1 MTTAAP
7 ATTIQPRA
15 EAARRALN
23 TVFMVNG
30 AVFATWAVNIPG
42 VRDGLDLT
50 PAQIGVALLASG
62 IGAVTSMSL
71 VGRWIARWGSA
82 PVTRVATVLFL
93 LSLLLPVLAPS
104 LPTLIAALAIL
115 GATNGVMDVAMN
127 AQGVTVERT
136 LGRPIMSRLHA
147 YFSLGSLLGAGAGSL
162 LIGRVSIPLH
172 AGLVVATTLLLAAV
186 TLRLLIPD
194 PAGDTPQN
202 DTQTTA
208 TPAGP
213 VLTLPVLLLGLLCFL
228 GMLAEGANYDW
239 AALYFR
245 DVLNVPGGGAGLGY
259 AAFVATM
266 TLGRWFGDLGR
277 ARLGDEQIVRIGS
290 LVTAIGLA
298 AALLW
303 RDPIPATLGFA
314 LSGLGLSNVVP
325 VMYGTAGHALA
336 GRGIAAVAAIGYG
349 GFLLG
354 PPAIGFVADHVGL
367 TWALGIALGS
377 AALIT
382 LLGGRAFALIRR

>member
-1 MTTAAP
+1 M
-7 ATTIQPRA
+7 
-15 EAARRALN
+15 
-23 TVFMVNG
+23 
-30 AVFATWAVNIPG
+30 
-42 VRDGLDLT
+42 
-50 PAQIGVALLASG
+50 
-62 IGAVTSMSL
+62 
-71 VGRWIARWGSA
+71 
-82 PVTRVATVLFL
+82 
-93 LSLLLPVLAPS
+93 
-104 LPTLIAALAIL
+104 
-115 GATNGVMDVAMN
+115 
-127 AQGVTVERT
+127 
-136 LGRPIMSRLHA
+136 
-147 YFSLGSLLGAGAGSL
+147 
-162 LIGRVSIPLH
+162 
-172 AGLVVATTLLLAAV
+172 
-186 TLRLLIPD
+186 
-194 PAGDTPQN
+194 
-202 DTQTTA
+202 
-208 TPAGP
+208 
-213 VLTLPVLLLGLLCFL
+213 LTLPVLLLGLLCFL

-245 DVLNVPGGGAGLGY
+245 DVLNVPGGAAGLGY

-290 LVTAIGLA
+290 LVTAVGLA
-298 AALLW
+298 VALLW
-303 RDPIPATLGFA
+303 RDPVPATLGFA

-367 TWALGIALGS
+367 GWALGIALGS